1 MQSESILQESIAL
14 EGAKAKDEWGY
25 GQLFSIL
32 LRRKFWFA
40 GLFLSVLLI
49 TGLITLITKPS
60 YRSSMRVLVE
70 PNYKSRPQPN
80 GNSSQNDS
88 LTDPQVQ
95 VDITTQLEVLES
107 SELLEKAI
115 AQLIQDYPAMTL
127 EDLRENL
134 TISPITGTSG
144 SQKVQTNILKV
155 EYDDDSPIKT
165 QKVLK
170 TLLSIY
176 QTYNLEQ
183 QKLRLARGLSFINEQ
198 LPSIKRS
205 VLEAEA
211 ALQQFRKGNNIIDP
225 GEQAKAATVTLDSLN
240 QQQEAL
246 KSQIQEAAA
255 NLNTLQR
262 QLASTP
268 RGALTASRLSE
279 STIYQNRLLTI
290 QKTDIELEQ
299 QRQLLTEEHPVVQEL
314 KKRRQQ
320 QEEALKNDAANVLGI
335 EGNISASDSE
345 LISKGQVGESELSL
359 LKELALADSRLN
371 SLRAKEAS
379 LSSTNVQLEQELK
392 RFPNLISQYERLQ
405 PEVQLRR
412 STLQKLLDARQD
424 LSLEISRGGY
434 AWEVIDPP
442 LLGEQI
448 SPVILKNLLLG
459 TVVGLFLG
467 GIAAFVRESL
477 DDRVHTQMELEE
489 QLPIPLLG
497 VVPYLQASSL
507 DHGPMATNS
516 ERLPTMPLDASE
528 LLQWQPLRESLDF
541 IYTNIQLLQ
550 SNSPLKSIVITSAQG
565 GEGKSTLSLGLAIS
579 AARLDQRVL
588 LIDADLRNP
597 TLHKLLSLS
606 NGQGLS
612 TVLTGEV
619 IEQDLLAL
627 PQWVYMRWNDSVG
640 ETRVGTSQQPR
651 AIPPSD
657 LSIDILTSGPNV
669 LDPVKLLNPARLKEF
684 IKTYENSYDLI
695 LIDSPPVLGMVDALQ
710 LGTSSDGVILV
721 ARIDKVKRSDLKEAT
736 EMLSKLNR
744 IGVIANGA
752 TATKHSYYSYT
763 RV

>member
-1 MQSESILQESIAL
+1 MQSESILQESAAL
-14 EGAKAKDEWGY
+14 ETAKAKDDWGY

-32 LRRKFWFA
+32 LRRKFWFV
-40 GLFLSVLLI
+40 GTFLSVLI
-49 TGLITLITKPS
+49 ISGLLTLISKPV

-80 GNSSQNDS
+80 GNLPQNESFIDQ
-88 LTDPQVQ
+88 QVQ

-115 AQLIQDYPAMTL
+115 AQLIQDYPSLTL

-144 SQKVQTNILKV
+144 SQKVQTNILRI
-155 EYDDDSPIKT
+155 EYNDDSPLKT
-165 QKVLK
+165 QRILK
-170 TLLSIY
+170 TLLSVY
-176 QTYNLEQ
+176 QAYNLEQ
-183 QKLRLARGLSFINEQ
+183 QKLRLARGLAFINEQ
-198 LPSIKRS
+198 LPGIKRS

-211 ALQQFRKGNNIIDP
+211 ALTQFRKGNNIIDP
-225 GEQAKAATVTLDSLN
+225 GEQAKAATVTLDTLG
-240 QQQEAL
+240 QQREAL
-246 KSQIQEAAA
+246 KSQIQEAVAR
-255 NLNTLQR
+255 LSTLQR
-262 QLASTP
+262 QLSSTP
-268 RGALTASRLSE
+268 EGALTASRLSE

-290 QKTDIELEQ
+290 QRTDIELEQ
-299 QRQLLTEEHPVVQEL
+299 QRQLLTDEHPIVQEL
-314 KKRRQQ
+314 AKRRQQ
-320 QEEALKNDAANVLGI
+320 QEDALKQDAANVLGV
-335 EGNISASDSE
+335 EGRISAKDSE
-345 LISKGQVGESELSL
+345 LISKGQVGENELSL
-359 LKELALADSRLN
+359 LKDLAVTESQLN

-379 LSSTNVQLEQELK
+379 LSSSNAQLEQDLR

-442 LLGEQI
+442 LIGDQI
-448 SPVILKNLLLG
+448 SPVILRNLALG
-459 TVVGLFLG
+459 MVIGLFLG
-467 GIAAFVRESL
+467 AIAAFIRESL
-477 DDRVHTQMELEE
+477 DDRVHTQTELEE
-489 QLPIPLLG
+489 QLPMPLLG

-507 DHGPMATNS
+507 NNGPMAVNS

-550 SNSPLKSIVITSAQG
+550 STSPLKSIVITSAQG

-612 TVLTGEV
+612 TILTGEV

-640 ETRVGTSQQPR
+640 DVRVGASQQSR

-657 LSIDILTSGPNV
+657 LSIDILTSGPDV
-669 LDPVKLLNPARLKEF
+669 LDPVKLLNPMKLKEF

-721 ARIDKVKRSDLKEAT
+721 ARIDKVKRNDLKEAS
-736 EMLSKLNR
+736 EMLGKMNR

-752 TATKHSYYSYT
+752 TATNRSYYGYS

>member
-1 MQSESILQESIAL
+1 MQSESILQESAAL
-14 EGAKAKDEWGY
+14 ETAKAKDDWGY

-32 LRRKFWFA
+32 LRRKFWFL
-40 GLFLSVLLI
+40 GTFLSVLI
-49 TGLITLITKPS
+49 ISGLLTLISKPI

-70 PNYKSRPQPN
+70 PNYKSRPQSDGDP
-80 GNSSQNDS
+80 SQNSFIDQ
-88 LTDPQVQ
+88 QVQ

-115 AQLIQDYPAMTL
+115 AQLIQDYPSLTL
-127 EDLRENL
+127 DDLRDNL

-144 SQKVQTNILKV
+144 SQKVQTNILRI
-155 EYDDDSPIKT
+155 EYADDSPVKT
-165 QKVLK
+165 QKTLR

-176 QTYNLEQ
+176 QAYNLEQ
-183 QKLRLARGLSFINEQ
+183 QKLRLARGLAFINEQ
-198 LPSIKRS
+198 LPGIKRS

-211 ALQQFRKGNNIIDP
+211 ALSQFRQGNNIIDP
-225 GEQAKAATVTLDSLN
+225 GKQAEAATVTLDSLS
-240 QQQEAL
+240 QQRETL

-262 QLASTP
+262 QLSSTP

-290 QKTDIELEQ
+290 QRTDIELEQ
-299 QRQLLTEEHPVVQEL
+299 QRQLLTDEHPIVQEL
-314 KKRRQQ
+314 TKRRRQQ
-320 QEEALKNDAANVLGI
+320 EESLKQDAANVLGV
-335 EGNISASDSE
+335 EGRISAKDSE
-345 LISKGQVGESELSL
+345 MISKGQVGENELSL
-359 LKELALADSRLN
+359 LKDLAVAESRLN

-379 LSSTNVQLEQELK
+379 LSSTNLQLEQDLK

-442 LLGEQI
+442 LIGEQI
-448 SPVILKNLLLG
+448 SPIILRNLALG
-459 TVVGLFLG
+459 TVIGLFLG
-467 GIAAFVRESL
+467 AIAAFVRESL
-477 DDRVHTQMELEE
+477 DDRVHSQTELEE

-507 DHGPMATNS
+507 DAGSMAANS

-550 SNSPLKSIVITSAQG
+550 STSPLKSIVITSAQC

-612 TVLTGEV
+612 TILTGEV

-627 PQWVYMRWNDSVG
+627 PQWVYMRWNDSLG
-640 ETRVGTSQQPR
+640 ETRAGSSHQSR

-669 LDPVKLLNPARLKEF
+669 LDPVKLLNPIKLKEF

-721 ARIDKVKRSDLKEAT
+721 ARIDKVKRNDLKEAS
-736 EMLSKLNR
+736 EMLGKMNR

-752 TATKHSYYSYT
+752 TATNRSYYAYS

>member
-1 MQSESILQESIAL
+1 MQSEHVLQESAAL
-14 EGAKAKDEWGY
+14 ETIKAKDEWGY

-32 LRRKFWFA
+32 LRRKFWFL
-40 GLFLSVLLI
+40 GTFLSVLI
-49 TGLITLITKPS
+49 ISGVITLISKPV

-80 GNSSQNDS
+80 GNTSPNNV
-88 LTDPQVQ
+88 LTEPQVQ

-115 AQLIQDYPAMTL
+115 AQLIQDYPSLTL

-134 TISPITGTSG
+134 SISPVTGTSG
-144 SQKVQTNILKV
+144 SQKVQTNILRM
-155 EYDDDSPIKT
+155 EYADSSPLKT
-165 QKVLK
+165 QKILK

-176 QTYNLEQ
+176 QSYNLEQ

-198 LPSIKRS
+198 LPGIKRS

-211 ALQQFRKGNNIIDP
+211 SLQQFRKTNNIIDP
-225 GEQAKAATVTLDSLN
+225 GEQAKAATVTLDSLG
-240 QQQEAL
+240 QQRETL
-246 KSQIQEAAA
+246 KSQIQEARST
-255 NLNTLQR
+255 LGTLQR
-262 QLASTP
+262 QLSSTP

-279 STIYQNRLLTI
+279 STLYQNRLLTI
-290 QKTDIELEQ
+290 QRTDIELEQ
-299 QRQLLTEEHPVVQEL
+299 QRQLLTDEHPVVLEL

-320 QEEALKNDAANVLGI
+320 QENALKQDAANVLGV
-335 EGNISASDSE
+335 EGSISASDSE
-345 LISKGQVGESELSL
+345 LISKGQVGENELSL
-359 LKELALADSRLN
+359 LKELAVAESRLN
-371 SLRAKEAS
+371 SLRAKESS
-379 LSSTNVQLEQELK
+379 LFYTNTQLEQDLK

-405 PEVQLRR
+405 PEVQFRR
-412 STLQKLLDARQD
+412 DTLQKLLDARQD

-442 LLGEQI
+442 LAGEQI
-448 SPVILKNLLLG
+448 SPVILRNLLLG
-459 TVVGLFLG
+459 TIIGLFLG
-467 GIAAFVRESL
+467 AVAAFIRESL
-477 DDRVHTQMELEE
+477 DDRVHTQSELEE
-489 QLPIPLLG
+489 RLPIPLLG
-497 VVPYLQASSL
+497 VVPYLQSSSM
-507 DHGPMATNS
+507 DNGPMAANF

-550 SNSPLKSIVITSAQG
+550 STSPLKSIVITSAQG

-588 LIDADLRNP
+588 LIDADLRKP

-612 TVLTGEV
+612 TILTGEV

-627 PQWVYMRWNDSVG
+627 PQWVYMRWNDSISDA
-640 ETRVGTSQQPR
+640 RVSSSHSSR

-669 LDPVKLLNPARLKEF
+669 LDPVKLLNPLKLKEF
-684 IKTYENSYDLI
+684 IKTYESSYDLI

-710 LGTSSDGVILV
+710 LGNSSDGVILV
-721 ARIDKVKRSDLKEAT
+721 ARIDKVKRNDLKEAS

-752 TATKHSYYSYT
+752 TTANRPYYGYS

>member
-1 MQSESILQESIAL
+1 MQSEHVLQESAAL
-14 EGAKAKDEWGY
+14 ETIKAKDEWGY

-32 LRRKFWFA
+32 LRRKFWFL
-40 GLFLSVLLI
+40 GTFLSVLI
-49 TGLITLITKPS
+49 ISGVITLISKPV

-80 GNSSQNDS
+80 GNTSPNNV
-88 LTDPQVQ
+88 LTEPQVQ

-115 AQLIQDYPAMTL
+115 AQLIQDYPSLTL

-134 TISPITGTSG
+134 SISPVTGTSG
-144 SQKVQTNILKV
+144 SQKVQTNILRM
-155 EYDDDSPIKT
+155 EYADSSPLKT
-165 QKVLK
+165 QKILK

-176 QTYNLEQ
+176 QSYNLEQ

-198 LPSIKRS
+198 LPGIKRS

-211 ALQQFRKGNNIIDP
+211 SLQQFRKTNNIIDP
-225 GEQAKAATVTLDSLN
+225 GEQAKAATVTLDSLG
-240 QQQEAL
+240 QQRETL
-246 KSQIQEAAA
+246 KSQIQEARST
-255 NLNTLQR
+255 LGTLQR
-262 QLASTP
+262 QLSSTP

-279 STIYQNRLLTI
+279 STLYQNRLLTI
-290 QKTDIELEQ
+290 QRTDIELEQ
-299 QRQLLTEEHPVVQEL
+299 QRQLLTDEHPVVLEL

-320 QEEALKNDAANVLGI
+320 QENALKQDAANVLGV
-335 EGNISASDSE
+335 EGSISASDSE
-345 LISKGQVGESELSL
+345 LISKGQVGENELSL
-359 LKELALADSRLN
+359 LKELAVAESRLN
-371 SLRAKEAS
+371 SLRAKESS
-379 LSSTNVQLEQELK
+379 LFYTNTQLEQDLK

-405 PEVQLRR
+405 PEVQFRR
-412 STLQKLLDARQD
+412 DTLQKLLDARQD

-442 LLGEQI
+442 LAGEQI
-448 SPVILKNLLLG
+448 SPVILRNLLLG
-459 TVVGLFLG
+459 TIIGLFLG
-467 GIAAFVRESL
+467 AVAAFIRESL
-477 DDRVHTQMELEE
+477 DDRVHTQSELEE
-489 QLPIPLLG
+489 RLPIPLLG
-497 VVPYLQASSL
+497 VVPYLQSSSM
-507 DHGPMATNS
+507 DNGPMAANF

-550 SNSPLKSIVITSAQG
+550 STSPLKSIVITSAQG

-588 LIDADLRNP
+588 LIDADLRKP

-612 TVLTGEV
+612 TILTGEV

-627 PQWVYMRWNDSVG
+627 PQWVYMRWNDSISDA
-640 ETRVGTSQQPR
+640 RVSSSQSSR

-669 LDPVKLLNPARLKEF
+669 LDPVKLLNPLKLKEF
-684 IKTYENSYDLI
+684 IKTYESSYDLI

-710 LGTSSDGVILV
+710 LGNSSDGVILV
-721 ARIDKVKRSDLKEAT
+721 ARIDKVKRNDLKEAS

-752 TATKHSYYSYT
+752 TTANRPYYGYS